1 MFVGKKGL
9 SDIVTNILI
18 ILLVLVAVGIL
29 WFFIRPVLEKGA
41 GGVSGI
47 EQCLVVDVKAR
58 GCANNDGLN
67 PENLTV
73 MVERGVGEGDLKKI
87 NFILIKANGDSVV
100 LPVASTLAV
109 YGSQTFT
116 FVEGVGSP
124 PTTYPLPPGIT
135 SVDEIAKVNVAAV
148 VGEQERECKALN
160 LPVTCT

>member
-47 EQCLVVDVKAR
+47 EQCLVVDVKAK
-58 GCANNDGLN
+58 GCSKTPLGTPDT
-67 PENLTV
+67 LTIN
-73 MVERGVGEGDLKKI
+73 VERGVGEGDLKKI
-87 NFILIKANGDSVV
+87 NFILIKTNGDSVV
-100 LPVASTLAV
+100 TPLSSTLAV

-116 FVEGVGSP
+116 FVESGSLP
-124 PTTYPLPPGIT
+124 PNTYPLPPGIT

-148 VGEQERECKALN
+148 VGEQERECRALN
-160 LPVTCT
+160 QPVTCT